1 MVGYMVGNLKSSFS
15 QIISGKSV
23 LLTGSTGFLA
33 KVFLEKILRVGPQVD
48 KIYLLIRSKD
58 YEHSLSRLEN
68 DIFSSPLFATLYSQ
82 FNVNGENTFLNLLRE
97 KIRFV
102 SGDTSK
108 PRMGLSNEDY
118 VMLLSKVD
126 YVVNSAAS
134 TDFMN
139 PLDEAVATNTLSVKN
154 IVQFI
159 KASEKARL
167 LHVSTCY
174 IHESQIDL
182 VSESAPQIPIKSK
195 GKFALHENGTVNTSK
210 VLTQLDALVQKL
222 NSKTY
227 HSKDERREAFVQ
239 AGYQFAQSHGWFNIY
254 TFTKWL
260 GESIL
265 QENKDKIFCSVI
277 RPSIVESCLYE
288 PFAGWIEGLKVADPL
303 IYGVGMNKI
312 PFFPGS
318 HSTILDLVPVDVVS
332 NAMFLGLI
340 EVAQKTQP
348 GVAIYQACSGG
359 QKPLDLGLVTDIVR
373 SSFDSKPTFHRVM
386 LPSPLFWFITHS
398 LLTAKKIS
406 DSLQA
411 VFGKKIKKNI
421 KSVQRMLQLASI
433 YQPYTNIRC
442 RFDNENL
449 LDLQKRVVQ
458 QDQMMFPVSLAN
470 LDWKHYLGQVHI
482 PGLKKFVVDSRSGLP
497 LNLTLQAQKIVE
509 SQLNKKVGT

>member
-1 MVGYMVGNLKSSFS
+1 MVGQMEKLKSSFS
-15 QIISGKSV
+15 QIISGKSI
-23 LLTGSTGFLA
+23 LLTGATGFLA

-48 KIYLLIRSKD
+48 KVFLLIRSKD
-58 YEHSLSRLEN
+58 FEHSLSRLEN

-82 FNVNGENTFLNLLRE
+82 SQIDGQNQFLQLLRD

-118 VMLLSKVD
+118 LMLLSKVD

-139 PLDEAVATNTLSVKN
+139 PLDEAIATNTLSVKN
-154 IVQFI
+154 IVQFL
-159 KASEKARL
+159 KASSKARL

-174 IHESQIDL
+174 IHESKRDL
-182 VSESAPQIPIKSK
+182 VAEMSPQIPDTAK
-195 GKFALHENGTVNTSK
+195 GKLPLLENGQVNTSK
-210 VLTQLDALVQKL
+210 ILSNLNDLVQTL
-222 NSKTY
+222 NNKTY

-239 AGYQFAQSHGWFNIY
+239 AGYQFAQAHGWFNVY

-318 HSTILDLVPVDVVS
+318 LSTVLDLVPVDVVS

-340 EVAQKTQP
+340 EVAQKEQP

-359 QKPLDLGLVTDIVR
+359 QKPLDLALVTDIVR
-373 SSFDSKPTFHRVM
+373 SSFETKPKFHRVM
-386 LPSPLFWFITHS
+386 LPTPLFWFITHS
-398 LLTAKKIS
+398 LLSAKNIS
-406 DSLQA
+406 DIVSSI
-411 VFGKKIKKNI
+411 FGVKVKKNI
-421 KSVQRMLQLASI
+421 KSVQRMLQLARI
-433 YQPYTNIRC
+433 YQPYTNIKC
-442 RFDNENL
+442 RFNNENL
-449 LDLQKRVVQ
+449 LHLQNRMTQ
-458 QDQMMFPVSLAN
+458 QDQLLFPVSLAN

-482 PGLKKFVVDSRSGLP
+482 PGLKKFVVDSRSGIP
-497 LNLTLQAQKIVE
+497 LNLTLQAKKSANAQFNI
-509 SQLNKKVGT
+509 KKVGT